1 MAIKKDEYATD
12 LSPQLRRSAAMYAP
26 ITNYMQGNDAAAAK
40 LVTNR
45 LQRSGA
51 PMPSTIGPPAP
62 AVAQPPGML
71 QRMAPS
77 SAANIAYGTTARPGE
92 SVPEMIG
99 RGTAGALGMITAVPE
114 ALARSVGTVA
124 GGAKDAAAGVI
135 RGATGAPVAPPQ
147 TTPPAPAPTAPPA
160 QPPIARPPSGVVA
173 SPLDRPGFAP
183 APATAAAPAQDT
195 TMLGPLR
202 RAQQPGEVGR
212 SVSGRQLPGSP
223 QVGADGSIVYDQAF
237 MDRNKPLIAQY
248 QQQNV
253 VPTVVPPPGV
263 AASTA
268 TGGNMPSGPLTRAP
282 AGFTAADRA
291 AQLDALDRLGR
302 SNAETKVRDAMGKA
316 AARGDAAAVAQLA
329 GATSALAS
337 PPLEPMRRGM
347 AESGAR
353 LGMDQARLA
362 MDQNKAQL
370 DAEAKGVDTR
380 ARGLQL
386 KQAEQMQA
394 LTQQLLQ
401 GTPEEKQ
408 AAAQSLAAMQG
419 TKPGQPIKVKQQVD
433 TGRIGLDQNPIMAD
447 VEVLYDPNTGQWLQ
461 PPTQQS
467 AAVPDAAIQHL
478 KQNDSPQMREAFKA
492 KYGVDPSQYLG

>member
-1 MAIKKDEYATD
+1 MAKKDEYATD
-12 LSPQLRRSAAMYAP
+12 LSPQLRRSAALYAP
-26 ITNYMQGNDAAAAK
+26 VTNYMQGNDAAAAK
-40 LVTNR
+40 LVDMR
-45 LQRSGA
+45 LQRAGA
-51 PMPSTIGPPAP
+51 TPPSTIGPPAP
-62 AVAQPPGML
+62 QTPAPAGIL

-99 RGTAGALGMITAVPE
+99 RGTTGALGMLTAVPE
-114 ALARSVGTVA
+114 ALARSVWTVA

-135 RGATGAPVAPPQ
+135 RGATGAPVAPTQAAPV
-147 TTPPAPAPTAPPA
+147 APAAAEASPPIA
-160 QPPIARPPSGVVA
+160 QPPAAAGPIR
-173 SPLDRPGFAP
+173 SPLDKPGFLPDSP
-183 APATAAAPAQDT
+183 APAAPAQDL
-195 TMLGPLR
+195 TMLGPVK
-202 RAQQPGEVGR
+202 RAQQPGEAGR
-212 SVSGRQLPGSP
+212 SVSGRQLPGAP
-223 QVGADGSIVYDQAF
+223 TVGADGSIVYDQAF
-237 MDRNKPLIAQY
+237 MDRNQSLIAQY

-302 SNAETKVRDAMGKA
+302 SNAETKVRDAMGRA

-347 AESGAR
+347 AESAAR
-353 LGMDQARLA
+353 LRMDQSRLA
-362 MDQNKAQL
+362 MDQGKAQA
-370 DAEAKGVDTR
+370 DAEAQAVDTR
-380 ARGLQL
+380 ARALQL

-408 AAAQSLAAMQG
+408 AAAQSLAALQG
-419 TKPGQPIKVKQQVD
+419 TKPGQPIKVSVPIGTDEFGKPATADGLWQDGKLVFDPRERNDVLPLDEAIKALRAAD
-433 TGRIGLDQNPIMAD
+433 TPENRRFFKETYGQ
-447 VEVLYDPNTGQWLQ
+447 DPAQFMGQ
-461 PPTQQS
+461 
-467 AAVPDAAIQHL
+467 
-478 KQNDSPQMREAFKA
+478 
-492 KYGVDPSQYLG
+492 

>member
-1 MAIKKDEYATD
+1 MATTKDDQLERVRRQLGGTAAAGPLPPPPAPVLTIAPRALD
-12 LSPQLRRSAAMYAP
+12 QRNPQLAATSGVAGAVPPRAARLIPASVGGAP
-26 ITNYMQGNDAAAAK
+26 VQAAAK
-40 LVTNR
+40 QPDMPYGGGTLSLIGELAR
-45 LQRSGA
+45 GIERSIPTA
-51 PMPSTIGPPAP
+51 PMAQGRVGVGSAP
-62 AVAQPPGML
+62 AATQAAAPPMIAQPP
-71 QRMAPS
+71 
-77 SAANIAYGTTARPGE
+77 
-92 SVPEMIG
+92 
-99 RGTAGALGMITAVPE
+99 
-114 ALARSVGTVA
+114 
-124 GGAKDAAAGVI
+124 AAAG
-135 RGATGAPVAPPQ
+135 PV
-147 TTPPAPAPTAPPA
+147 
-160 QPPIARPPSGVVA
+160 R
-173 SPLDRPGFAP
+173 SPLDKPGFAP
-183 APATAAAPAQDT
+183 AAPAAPAQDT
-195 TMLGPLR
+195 TMLGPVK
-202 RAQQPGEVGR
+202 RAQQPGEAGR
-212 SVSGRQLPGSP
+212 SVSGRQLPGAP
-223 QVGADGSIVYDQAF
+223 TVGADGSIVYDQAF

>member
-51 PMPSTIGPPAP
+51 PMPSTVGPPAP

-99 RGTAGALGMITAVPE
+99 RGTTGALGMLTAVPE
-114 ALARSVGTVA
+114 ALARSVWTVA

-147 TTPPAPAPTAPPA
+147 TPIPAPAPTAPPPA
-160 QPPIARPPSGVVA
+160 QPIARPPSSAGVVA
-173 SPLDRPGFAP
+173 SPLDRPGFLP
-183 APATAAAPAQDT
+183 APTQAAAPAQDL
-195 TMLGPLR
+195 TMLGPVK
-202 RAQQPGEVGR
+202 RAQQPGEAGR
-212 SVSGRQLPGSP
+212 SVSGRQLPGAP
-223 QVGADGSIVYDQAF
+223 TVGADGSIVYDQAF
-237 MDRNKPLIAQY
+237 MDRNQPLIAQY

-268 TGGNMPSGPLTRAP
+268 TGGNMPSGPLTRRP

-302 SNAETKVRDAMGKA
+302 SNAETKVRDAMGRA

-353 LGMDQARLA
+353 LGMDQARLS
-362 MDQNKAQL
+362 MEQDKARM
-370 DAEAKGVDTR
+370 DAEAQGVDTR

-419 TKPGQPIKVKQQVD
+419 TKPGQPIKVSVPIGTDEFGKPATADGLWQDGKLVFDPRERNDVLPLDEAIKALRAAD
-433 TGRIGLDQNPIMAD
+433 TPENRRFFKETYGQ
-447 VEVLYDPNTGQWLQ
+447 DPAQFMGQ
-461 PPTQQS
+461 
-467 AAVPDAAIQHL
+467 
-478 KQNDSPQMREAFKA
+478 
-492 KYGVDPSQYLG
+492 